1 MVFLHIQ
8 EPKKYFKTEK
18 NTLVNNFQIKFE
30 LKSLTYHRKS
40 LKIPELQGACINTV
54 VNGVEAGNQQINEK
68 NICHL
73 QFEI

>member
-18 NTLVNNFQIKFE
+18 KTLVNNFQIKFE

>member
-1 MVFLHIQ
+1 LVFLHIQ

-18 NTLVNNFQIKFE
+18 KTLVNNFQIKFE